1 MGTLGVGVAIIVNDV
16 VELVA
21 VVVVVVVVVVIVV
34 VVVDDGLIILV
45 LLAAAANVGIKI
57 FPSWGCCARL
67 RWP

>member
-1 MGTLGVGVAIIVNDV
+1 MGTLGVGVAIIANDV
-16 VELVA
+16 VKLVA
-21 VVVVVVVVVVIVV
+21 VVVVD
-34 VVVDDGLIILV
+34 DDGLIILV

>member
-1 MGTLGVGVAIIVNDV
+1 VGTLGVGVAIIVNDV

-21 VVVVVVVVVVIVV
+21 VVVVVVVVVIVV
-34 VVVDDGLIILV
+34 VVVDVGLIILV